1 MILIGNIRLGRDAET
16 RQTNAGKSVTT
27 LFGAYNYGRKGDDG
41 KRPSQWVEIAFWG
54 PQGESM
60 APYLRKGEQFLVTLS
75 DVHVSEY
82 VNKNGE
88 TKTKLSG
95 TALKVDFASTGTR
108 EERAEPAKPA
118 KPSKPVTSNFDDM
131 DSDLP
136 F

>member
-1 MILIGNIRLGRDAET
+1 MILVGNIRLGRDAET

-60 APYLRKGEQFLVTLS
+60 APYLKKGEQFLVTLS

-108 EERAEPAKPA
+108 EERAEPAKPS
-118 KPSKPVTSNFDDM
+118 KPSKPVTSNFDDFD
-131 DSDLP
+131 DSVP

>member
-1 MILIGNIRLGRDAET
+1 MILVGNIRLGRDAET
-16 RQTNAGKSVTT
+16 RHTNAGKSVTT

-60 APYLRKGEQFLVTLS
+60 APYLKKGEQFLVTLA

-118 KPSKPVTSNFDDM
+118 KPSKPVTSNFDDFD
-131 DSDLP
+131 DSVP